1 MDIYGVSLGI
11 RACTN
16 IYFETIRRSGR
27 TTHMISLVERGDLII
42 IHPNVHEREIHAL
55 LAQRGIQGVDVAKA
69 GSLEEVRNIAR
80 NQGKK
85 YNRVHLDHSF
95 VDAYYLKA
103 IEDTGRNLDGLMR
116 SMASQA
122 NHESD
127 FHRNAS
133 KFRI

>member
-1 MDIYGVSLGI
+1 MDIYGISLGI

-16 IYFETIRRSGR
+16 IYFQTIRRSGR
-27 TTHMISLVERGDLII
+27 TTHMISLVERGDLVI
-42 IHPNVHEREIHAL
+42 IHPDVHEREIHAL
-55 LAQRGIQGVDVAKA
+55 LAKRGIQVVDVYKA
-69 GSLEEVRNIAR
+69 SSLEEVRNIAR

-116 SMASQA
+116 DLASQA

>member
-55 LAQRGIQGVDVAKA
+55 LAQRGIQGVDVRKA
-69 GSLEEVRNIAR
+69 DSLEEVRNIAR

>member
-1 MDIYGVSLGI
+1 MDIYGISLGI
-11 RACTN
+11 RACTK
-16 IYFETIRRSGR
+16 IYFETVRQSGR
-27 TTHMISLVERGDLII
+27 TTHMVSLVERGDLVI
-42 IHPNVHEREIHAL
+42 IHPNVNDRDIYDL
-55 LAQRGIQGVDVAKA
+55 LAKRGIQGVDVARA
-69 GSLEEVRNIAR
+69 GSLEEIRNIAR

-103 IEDTGRNLDGLMR
+103 IEDTGMKLDSLMKDL
-116 SMASQA
+116 ASQA

>member
-1 MDIYGVSLGI
+1 MDIYGISLGI

-16 IYFETIRRSGR
+16 IYFQTIRRSGR
-27 TTHMISLVERGDLII
+27 TTHMISLVERGDLVI
-42 IHPNVHEREIHAL
+42 IHPDVHEREIHAL
-55 LAQRGIQGVDVAKA
+55 LAKRGIQVVDVYKA
-69 GSLEEVRNIAR
+69 SSLEEVRNIAR

-95 VDAYYLKA
+95 VDAYYMKA
-103 IEDTGRNLDGLMR
+103 IEDTGKSIDGLMR
-116 SMASQA
+116 DLASQA

>member
-1 MDIYGVSLGI
+1 MDIYGISLGI

-16 IYFETIRRSGR
+16 IYFQTIRRSGR
-27 TTHMISLVERGDLII
+27 TTHMISLVERGDLVI
-42 IHPNVHEREIHAL
+42 IHPDVHERGIHDL
-55 LAQRGIQGVDVAKA
+55 LAKRGIQGVDVYRAS
-69 GSLEEVRNIAR
+69 SLEEVRNIAL

-103 IEDTGRNLDGLMR
+103 IEDTSKSLDGLMR
-116 SMASQA
+116 NLASQA

-127 FHRNAS
+127 FHRNGI
-133 KFRI
+133 KFWI